1 MTRAEIDYEFIKKW
15 LRRGE
20 IMRLAKKHEVPP
32 NSAYR
37 ILAGEW
43 TNYEFVMAVYD
54 LALERANKW
63 IAYQQ
68 KVNDTKK
75 VIQSYEH

>member
-1 MTRAEIDYEFIKKW
+1 MTREDVDYEFIKKW

-20 IMRLAKKHEVPP
+20 IARLAKKHEIPT

-37 ILAGEW
+37 ILSGEW

-54 LALERANKW
+54 LALERANKF

-68 KVNDTKK
+68 KVNDLKK